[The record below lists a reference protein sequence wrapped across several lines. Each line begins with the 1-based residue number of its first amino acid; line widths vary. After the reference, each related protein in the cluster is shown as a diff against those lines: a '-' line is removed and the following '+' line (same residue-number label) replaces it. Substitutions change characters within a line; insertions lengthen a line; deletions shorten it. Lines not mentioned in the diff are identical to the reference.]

1 MNVNYDYYRI
11 FYYVAKCGNLSQA
24 ARELVNNQPN
34 LTRSI
39 KNLEAEL
46 GCTLFSRTNRGMKL
60 TPEGERLYRHVKIA
74 VEQLEAGEAELAQS
88 RSLQADT
95 VFLAASEGAL
105 RCVLLPVLEA
115 FRTQYPGVSLR
126 ISNHST
132 PQAIAALRE
141 TTADFAVVTTPVLH
155 AAAFQQTN
163 IRQIQE
169 VAVCSPSFRDLL
181 DRTVTLEELRTHPLI
196 TLGADTQSYA
206 LYSGFFAAHGLP
218 FRPDI
223 EAFTAEVR
231 FSRWSNLTS
240 ALASSH
246 RILFAHPT
254 MCASLILLNRFR
266 RAVSASLSA
275 KISRSASPPRN
286 WKKCWSSIGRAI
298 YCRKMRVRI
307 LVKIPFADLI
317 SDSVFV
323 IVQIDQTN

>member
-46 GCTLFSRTNRGMKL
+46 GCPLFSRTNRGMKL

-74 VEQLEAGEAELAQS
+74 VEQLEAGEVELAQS
-88 RSLQADT
+88 RSLQAGT

-223 EAFTAEVR
+223 EAFTADQILPMVESDLGVGIVPQDFIR
-231 FSRWSNLTS
+231 PSDNVCVINL
-240 ALASSH
+240 AEPL
-246 RILFAHPT
+246 
-254 MCASLILLNRFR
+254 
-266 RAVSASLSA
+266 
-275 KISRSASPPRN
+275 PPRSV
-286 WKKCWSSIGRAI
+286 C
-298 YCRKMRVRI
+298 
-307 LVKIPFADLI
+307 LVKRKDQPL
-317 SDSVFV
+317 SVAAKELEKMLV
-323 IVQIDQTN
+323 EHWKSNILPENARAHSC

>member
-1 MNVNYDYYRI
+1 MDVNYEYYRI

-60 TPEGERLYRHVKIA
+60 TPEGEQLYRHVRIA

-88 RSLQADT
+88 RSLQTGT

-105 RCVLLPVLEA
+105 RCLLLPVLES
-115 FRTQYPGVSLR
+115 FRARYPGVRLR
-126 ISNHST
+126 ISNYST

-141 TTADFAVVTTPVLH
+141 TTADFAVVTTPVLR
-155 AAAFQQTN
+155 AASYVQVN

-169 VAVCSPSFRDLL
+169 VAVCAPAFGDLL
-181 DRTVTLEELRTHPLI
+181 GRKVTLDELRRHPLI

-206 LYSGFFAAHGLP
+206 LYTGFFAAHGLP

-223 EAFTAEVR
+223 EAFTADQILPMVESGLGVGIVPR
-231 FSRWSNLTS
+231 DFIRPSDNVCVID
-240 ALASSH
+240 LADP
-246 RILFAHPT
+246 LP
-254 MCASLILLNRFR
+254 L
-266 RAVSASLSA
+266 
-275 KISRSASPPRN
+275 RSV
-286 WKKCWSSIGRAI
+286 C
-298 YCRKMRVRI
+298 
-307 LVKIPFADLI
+307 LVKRKDQPL
-317 SDSVFV
+317 SVAAKELEAM
-323 IVQIDQTN
+323 IIGAGGNRK

>member
-60 TPEGERLYRHVKIA
+60 TPEGERLYRHIRVAFAEI
-74 VEQLEAGEAELAQS
+74 EAGEAAVTQS
-88 RSLQADT
+88 RTLERGS

-223 EAFTAEVR
+223 EAFTADQILPMVESDLGVGIVPQDFIR
-231 FSRWSNLTS
+231 PSDNVCVINL
-240 ALASSH
+240 AEPL
-246 RILFAHPT
+246 
-254 MCASLILLNRFR
+254 
-266 RAVSASLSA
+266 
-275 KISRSASPPRN
+275 PPRSV
-286 WKKCWSSIGRAI
+286 C
-298 YCRKMRVRI
+298 
-307 LVKIPFADLI
+307 LVKRKDQPL
-317 SDSVFV
+317 SVAAKELEKMLV
-323 IVQIDQTN
+323 EHWKSNILPENARAHSC

>member
-88 RSLQADT
+88 RSLQAGT

-169 VAVCSPSFRDLL
+169 VAGPYRHAGGTADPSAHHTRRGYAVLCALFRLL
-181 DRTVTLEELRTHPLI
+181 CGSRPAVPSGYR
-196 TLGADTQSYA
+196 G
-206 LYSGFFAAHGLP
+206 LY
-218 FRPDI
+218 
-223 EAFTAEVR
+223 
-231 FSRWSNLTS
+231 
-240 ALASSH
+240 
-246 RILFAHPT
+246 
-254 MCASLILLNRFR
+254 R
-266 RAVSASLSA
+266 R
-275 KISRSASPPRN
+275 
-286 WKKCWSSIGRAI
+286 
-298 YCRKMRVRI
+298 
-307 LVKIPFADLI
+307 
-317 SDSVFV
+317 SDSPDGR
-323 IVQIDQTN
+323 I

>member
-46 GCTLFSRTNRGMKL
+46 GCTLFSRTNRGVKL
-60 TPEGERLYRHVKIA
+60 PPEGEQLYQHVRIA

-88 RSLQADT
+88 RSLQTGT

-105 RCVLLPVLEA
+105 RCVLLPVLES
-115 FRTQYPGVSLR
+115 FRARYPGVRLR
-126 ISNHST
+126 ISNYST

-141 TTADFAVVTTPVLH
+141 TTADFAVVTTPVLR
-155 AAAFQQTN
+155 AASYVQIN

-169 VAVCSPSFRDLL
+169 VAVCAPAFGDLL
-181 DRTVTLEELRTHPLI
+181 GRKVTLDELRRHPLI

-206 LYSGFFAAHGLP
+206 LYTGFFAAHGLP

-223 EAFTAEVR
+223 EAFTADQILPMVEADLGVGFVPKDFLR
-231 FSRWSNLTS
+231 GDS
-240 ALASSH
+240 AVCQIEL
-246 RILFAHPT
+246 
-254 MCASLILLNRFR
+254 
-266 RAVSASLSA
+266 
-275 KISRSASPPRN
+275 KE
-286 WKKCWSSIGRAI
+286 
-298 YCRKMRVRI
+298 
-307 LVKIPFADLI
+307 KIPERSVVLI
-317 SDSVFV
+317 QRKEQPLSVAAKELKRM
-323 IVQIDQTN
+323 ILEAEREQN